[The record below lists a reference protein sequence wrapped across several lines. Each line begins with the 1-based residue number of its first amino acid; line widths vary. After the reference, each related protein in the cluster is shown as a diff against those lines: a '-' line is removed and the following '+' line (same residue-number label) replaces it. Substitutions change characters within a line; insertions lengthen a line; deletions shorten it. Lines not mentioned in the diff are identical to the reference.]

1 MLNARCSMHNAHVVV
16 RLFGPLA
23 LSLVLCAFSAA
34 GCAKA
39 QASAP
44 AGPPLDVPAPPERVL
59 APVEEPVTASAPEP
73 ETPPPAPVATT
84 PRTPPR
90 PPVRRAEPERPET
103 PPPAATAT
111 PPATPPA
118 VEPPRELRPNS
129 PSGDAAAEREAR
141 DKLARAA
148 RDLSRGDYGKL
159 SADARSQ
166 YDQSK
171 RFMEQSQQA
180 LQDRNFVFAS
190 TLADKAATLAAGLAP
205 R

>member
-1 MLNARCSMHNAHVVV
+1 MLNAQCSMPNAQPVV
-16 RLFGPLA
+16 RRLAPWA
-23 LSLVLCAFSAA
+23 LSLALCAFAAA

-44 AGPPLDVPAPPERVL
+44 AGPPREWPQPPERVL
-59 APVEEPVTASAPEP
+59 APVEEPVTASAPAP

-103 PPPAATAT
+103 PPPAAAAT
-111 PPATPPA
+111 TPAAPPA
-118 VEPPRELRPNS
+118 EPPRELRPNT
-129 PSGDAAAEREAR
+129 PSGDAAAERDVR

-148 RDLSRGDYGKL
+148 RDLGRVDYGKL
-159 SADARSQ
+159 NADARSQ
-166 YDQSK
+166 YEQSK
-171 RFMEQSQQA
+171 RFTEQAQQA
-180 LQDRNFVFAS
+180 LKDRNFVFAS
-190 TLADKAATLAAGLAP
+190 TLADKAAALAAGLAP